1 MSLAEYGN
9 RYLPHKEFLR
19 LCKDLEINSFTS
31 DMDERWLELLEKE
44 KILFPSCRIIYPSSY
59 LKIINDVKYNPSNPY
74 YGKNTFYLCNRYVSI
89 DNLESNLHNFWLNK
103 NLFHILDKQKSKVSK
118 YIRNPKQ
125 TKFYKWKNYRKY
137 VGQIQGMENYE
148 STAKHYYSYWQVY
161 HFYEITKACTLYYII
176 NVFDEEIRTELLQ
189 LKIPLKK
196 IFSGSLPLKHNNI
209 KEDFWGRTENFEALS
224 FYVQTLKKY
233 DFLISQSKVYKK
245 NRLGILDEES
255 TSKYYKRLKRLT
267 KIIVKKYNLK
277 PTETHDFLKFLCKKY
292 DEYKN
297 KKKDKLV
304 EFIKKDIHHLIL
316 LMQYGFDLEF
326 DYINKQLGRVVS
338 DYGNTLDVIFPPMFA
353 KERENILYTLG
364 LFLSSKLSCC
374 RYVNV
379 SREEIKEF
387 LDFIDSKNLQL
398 FYYSLGQINLTQLR
412 EQTIYLHVFY
422 LSLFFENIIKIIARS
437 SNKKELVIFFS
448 DRLEMKQTI
457 DKYFD
462 QEGWRHE
469 LSSNWKLTEVV
480 FGSDIN
486 ERILNEITNGQF
498 HNREEWNKIIKMF
511 LVSVFARNLSAHEQS
526 KVMQIDRETYL
537 ILVNNIVSAIWFIWK
552 YALKTGYISVVK

>member
-1 MSLAEYGN
+1 MLIDTHLPEDANAGYYTF
-9 RYLPHKEFLR
+9 RYE
-19 LCKDLEINSFTS
+19 
-31 DMDERWLELLEKE
+31 
-44 KILFPSCRIIYPSSY
+44 
-59 LKIINDVKYNPSNPY
+59 
-74 YGKNTFYLCNRYVSI
+74 
-89 DNLESNLHNFWLNK
+89 
-103 NLFHILDKQKSKVSK
+103 
-118 YIRNPKQ
+118 
-125 TKFYKWKNYRKY
+125 
-137 VGQIQGMENYE
+137 
-148 STAKHYYSYWQVY
+148 
-161 HFYEITKACTLYYII
+161 
-176 NVFDEEIRTELLQ
+176 
-189 LKIPLKK
+189 
-196 IFSGSLPLKHNNI
+196 
-209 KEDFWGRTENFEALS
+209 
-224 FYVQTLKKY
+224 
-233 DFLISQSKVYKK
+233 
-245 NRLGILDEES
+245 
-255 TSKYYKRLKRLT
+255 
-267 KIIVKKYNLK
+267 
-277 PTETHDFLKFLCKKY
+277 
-292 DEYKN
+292 
-297 KKKDKLV
+297 V
-304 EFIKKDIHHLIL
+304 EFIKKDIYHLIL

-338 DYGNTLDVIFPPMFA
+338 DYGNTLDVIFPPIFA

-364 LFLSSKLSCC
+364 LFLSSELSFC

-437 SNKKELVIFFS
+437 SNKKELVISFS

-480 FGSDIN
+480 FGSDIS

-511 LVSVFARNLSAHEQS
+511 LVSGFARNLSAHEHS
-526 KVMQIDRETYL
+526 KIYHIDREAYL
-537 ILVNNIVSAIWFIWK
+537 TLVNNIVSAIWFTWK
-552 YALKTGYISVVK
+552 YAIRNKYISVDPLNK